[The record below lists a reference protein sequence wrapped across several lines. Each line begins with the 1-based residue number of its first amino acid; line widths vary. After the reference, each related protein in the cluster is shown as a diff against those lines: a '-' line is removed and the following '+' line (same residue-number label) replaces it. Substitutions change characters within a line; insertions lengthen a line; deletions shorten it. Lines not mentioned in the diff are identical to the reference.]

1 MKDEDKLNLCRWY
14 YKGGFCFLPFLWFLN
29 SVWFFSEAFRRPHFE
44 QQKEIKSY
52 VIRSAVGALLWIMIL
67 VAWIVL
73 FQLKRAEWGEFAD
86 KISFIIPTGIP

>member
-44 QQKEIKSY
+44 QQKEIKSFM
-52 VIRSAVGALLWIMIL
+52 VVLVTEQLHPLPATGLINILPTNAFTTMLLG
-67 VAWIVL
+67 
-73 FQLKRAEWGEFAD
+73 QLLGHFC
-86 KISFIIPTGIP
+86 G